1 MELHLARKGR
11 EETDGELGEE
21 APAHVSE
28 ETDGEL
34 GEEAPAHVSSSAA
47 ARV

>member
-11 EETDGELGEE
+11 EETDGELEEE
-21 APAHVSE
+21 APAHV
-28 ETDGEL
+28 
-34 GEEAPAHVSSSAA
+34 ASSAV